1 MNATEKLRKGNP
13 AVPQGRLKSS
23 KNPQEKVWGK
33 QPSFRA
39 ICQMPWQCSLHAHT
53 KVYLITEK

>member
-33 QPSFRA
+33 RPSFRA
-39 ICQMPWQCSLHAHT
+39 M
-53 KVYLITEK
+53 YLPNALTV